1 MHPHP
6 VRPARGLA
14 VVATIAIIL
23 NLLVEAAAVFVSL
36 DLYQKIGEVIAS
48 PLDFDVAEVTDSASL
63 YDFTGILQGGTLLL
77 AGIFY
82 WAWLFRVR
90 ANAEALAPHVKQR
103 LGRPWL
109 VLAWIVPIVSFWF
122 PKQIVD
128 DVWTASDPQQRKP
141 GGLAM
146 AWWVTWVL
154 AVFGS
159 NLVARFLIGGTELPD
174 LRNAALVE
182 MLIYPL
188 ILVSGILAI
197 VVLNRITS
205 MQTLPRPV
213 PPYQPVPQQYPH

>member
-1 MHPHP
+1 MHPVP

-14 VVATIAIIL
+14 VVTTVAIAL

-48 PLDFDVAEVTDSASL
+48 PLDFDVAAVTESAEL

-82 WAWLFRVR
+82 WVWLFRVR
-90 ANAEALAPHVKQR
+90 TNAQALAPHVKQR
-103 LGRPWL
+103 LGGFWL
-109 VLAWIVPIVSFWF
+109 VFGWIVPIVSFWF

-128 DVWTASDPQQRKP
+128 DIWTASHPQQHKP
-141 GGLAM
+141 GGLVTT
-146 AWWVTWVL
+146 WWVTWVL

-159 NLVARFLIGGTELPD
+159 NLVARFLIGGSELPD

-182 MLIYPL
+182 MLVFPL
-188 ILVSGILAI
+188 ILVSGVLAI
-197 VVLNRITS
+197 VVVNRITS
-205 MQTLPRPV
+205 LQRLPRPV
-213 PPYQPVPQQYPH
+213 APYLN